1 MRSNAR
7 FPSNRCIKAAM
18 TDTFSRRDLLL
29 KCAALGTLTLAPGAS
44 IADAIDWGG
53 QQSERKSTPWDEL
66 GPFYKKNAPHT
77 AQLRLAKDPGMPLGV
92 SGQVFDM
99 HGNTLEG
106 RHLKSGRRMT
116 RASMI
121 STAIAIEPRW
131 SRIARANTRLIR

>member
-1 MRSNAR
+1 MRSNAW

-18 TDTFSRRDLLL
+18 TDTLSRRDLLL
-29 KCAALGTLTLAPGAS
+29 KCAALGTLTLAPGVS

-53 QQSERKSTPWDEL
+53 QHSERKSTPWDEL

-99 HGNTLEG
+99 RGNRSKEQL
-106 RHLKSGRRMT
+106 LKSGRRMT
-116 RASMI
+116 RVSMI
-121 STAIAIEPRW
+121 STAIATGPR
-131 SRIARANTRLIR
+131 